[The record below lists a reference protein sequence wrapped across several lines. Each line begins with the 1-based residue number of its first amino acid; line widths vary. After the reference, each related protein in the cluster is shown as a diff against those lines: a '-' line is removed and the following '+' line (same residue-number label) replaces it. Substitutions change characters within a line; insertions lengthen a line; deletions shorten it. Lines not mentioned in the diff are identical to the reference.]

1 MKITIFGM
9 GYVGVVSAACLVR
22 DGHEVVGVDNVA
34 AKVDDLAQGRCP
46 IQEPDVADI
55 IAQGHKTGPLKAT
68 TNPAEA
74 LTDSDMAWICVGT
87 PSEADGT
94 VNLSSVQAVVRQIGR
109 CLHSSKE
116 PPRSGRP
123 LIVLRSTAPPGTTT
137 NHVIPILQN
146 ESGLKVG
153 IDIHVVYHPEFLR
166 EGTAV
171 DDFYNPSKIVVGE
184 AQPGAAE
191 PLLSIYEKYNAP
203 VFRLALR
210 EAEMVKYYDNVF
222 HALKITFANEV
233 AAIAKSTGLDA
244 RKVADV
250 FCADTKL
257 NISDKYLR
265 PGFAFGGSCLSKDLR
280 AVLRL
285 ASLKSVPIPMLQS
298 VLQSNDAQINN
309 LVWRILKYQ
318 PQTVGMIGL
327 AFKPGTDD
335 MRESPHVKVAKALI
349 GEGVKL
355 LIYDPAVQ
363 PDRLIGSNK
372 EQVQKALRHLKELLV
387 HSLKE
392 LDAVDLIIINHR
404 IIDAEHVHGWLKA
417 GIRVLD
423 LADIKGV
430 DRHTKGYEGIYW

>member
-1 MKITIFGM
+1 M

-22 DGHEVVGVDNVA
+22 DGHEVVGVDHVA

-46 IQEPDVADI
+46 IQEPGVADL
-55 IAQGHKTGPLKAT
+55 IAQGHKEGRLKAT

-74 LTDSDMAWICVGT
+74 LIDSDMVWICVGT

-94 VNLSSVQAVVRQIGR
+94 VNISSVQAVVGQIGR
-109 CLHSSKE
+109 YLRSSKE
-116 PPRSGRP
+116 PLRGGHP
-123 LIVLRSTAPPGTTT
+123 LIVLRSTAPPGTTSDQ
-137 NHVIPILQN
+137 VIPILQD
-146 ESGLKVG
+146 ESGLMVG
-153 IDIHVVYHPEFLR
+153 KDIQLVYHPEFLR

-171 DDFYNPSKIVVGE
+171 DDFYNPAKIVVGE
-184 AQPGAAE
+184 AQAGTAE
-191 PLLSIYEKYNAP
+191 PLLNIYEKYNAP
-203 VFRLALR
+203 VFRLTLG
-210 EAEMVKYYDNVF
+210 EAEMVKYYDNIF

-233 AAIAKSTGLDA
+233 AAIAKSAGLDA
-244 RKVADV
+244 RKIAEV

-309 LVWRILKYQ
+309 LVSHILKYQ

-335 MRESPHVKVAKALI
+335 MRESPYVKVAKALI
-349 GEGVKL
+349 GEGIKL
-355 LIYDPAVQ
+355 RIYDPAVQ
-363 PDRLIGSNK
+363 PEHLIGSNK
-372 EQVQKALRHLKELLV
+372 EQVQKALRHLEELLV
-387 HSLKE
+387 YSLKE
-392 LDAVDLIIINHR
+392 LDATDLIIINHS
-404 IIDAEHVHGWLKA
+404 IIDAEQVRGWLKA
-417 GIRVLD
+417 GIRILD
-423 LADIKGV
+423 LANIKSV